1 MTAEMNNCLSGIN
14 GERGLYRHKEPLEQ
28 IQNDFSEDMSVVWD
42 DGILGAKHETRGYIK

>member
-28 IQNDFSEDMSVVWD
+28 IRDDYSEDMSVVWD
-42 DGILGAKHETRGYIK
+42 DGILGAKNETRGYIK